1 MSRYMH
7 IKKVEIR
14 KNIET
19 KFLKYND
26 IKRDEMTNI
35 FIYYI

>member
-1 MSRYMH
+1 MY
-7 IKKVEIR
+7 IKKKIEIK

-26 IKRDEMTNI
+26 IKRDEM
-35 FIYYI
+35 IYI